1 MKLTVRRMIAPFL
14 VLSMPTI
21 AHADSDVQGWLV
33 VAADA
38 KVTDKTAVTAD
49 LILRSRSNSVDVTQ
63 AIGRVGV
70 RQTLAEGWS
79 AQLTYGLVDSFVEGG
94 SDRLEHRI
102 GQNLAFPVA
111 QLGDWRIDGRAGFEQ
126 RLQSDGGEWGWRT
139 RVRLRASQPL
149 SDKANLQLSEELI
162 GAFNDTAWGQRA
174 GLTASRTSAAV
185 RFKVS
190 DSVGIA
196 PSYNWQHI
204 FVPGARLTD
213 SHIATLTIDA
223 HF

>member
-1 MKLTVRRMIAPFL
+1 MRLSNRWL
-14 VLSMPTI
+14 VALSCLLLMPT
-21 AHADSDVQGWLV
+21 AALADSDVQGWLV
-33 VAADA
+33 IAADA
-38 KVTDKTAVTAD
+38 KVADQTAVTAD
-49 LILRSRSNSVDVTQ
+49 LILRSRSNSVDVAQ
-63 AIGRVGV
+63 SIGRIGV

-79 AQLTYGLVDSFVEGG
+79 VQLTYGLVDSFVDGG
-94 SDRLEHRI
+94 SDRIEHRV

-111 QLGDWRIDGRAGFEQ
+111 QIGNWRIDGRAGLEQ
-126 RLQSDGGEWGWRT
+126 RLQPGGGEWGWRT
-139 RVRLRASQPL
+139 RGRLRASFPL
-149 SDKANLQLSEELI
+149 SDAANLNLSEELI
-162 GAFNDTAWGQRA
+162 ASLNDTPWGQRA

-185 RFKVS
+185 RFRLS
-190 DSVGIA
+190 DSLGIA

>member
-1 MKLTVRRMIAPFL
+1 MKLTARRMIALFL
-14 VLSMPTI
+14 ALSMPTI

-49 LILRSRSNSVDVTQ
+49 LILRSRSNSVDVAQT
-63 AIGRVGV
+63 IGRIGV

-79 AQLTYGLVDSFVEGG
+79 VQLTYGLVDSFVEGG
-94 SDRLEHRI
+94 SDRLEHRL
-102 GQNLAFPVA
+102 GQNVSFPVV
-111 QLGDWRIDGRAGFEQ
+111 QWGDWRIDGRVGLEQ
-126 RLQSDGGEWGWRT
+126 RLQTSGGEWGWRT

-162 GAFNDTAWGQRA
+162 GSLNDTVWGQRA
-174 GLTASRTSAAV
+174 GLTASRMSAAV
-185 RFKVS
+185 RFKIS
-190 DSVGIA
+190 DQLGIA

-204 FVPGARLTD
+204 LVPGATLAD